1 LIAEALQRLSL
12 QPRRCW
18 MIGDRH
24 MDIEGARHH
33 GMRNIGVLWGFGGAE
48 ELRRAGAQYLANT
61 PRELPGLLGQSGP
74 LVPAAH

>member
-1 LIAEALQRLSL
+1 
-12 QPRRCW
+12 
-18 MIGDRH
+18 
-24 MDIEGARHH
+24 MDTAGARHH